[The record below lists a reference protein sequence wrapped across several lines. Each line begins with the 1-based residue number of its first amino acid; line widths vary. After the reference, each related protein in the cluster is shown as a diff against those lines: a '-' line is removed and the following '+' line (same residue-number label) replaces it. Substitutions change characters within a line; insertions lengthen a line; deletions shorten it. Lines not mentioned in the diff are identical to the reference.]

1 MQKITYHCKL
11 RASNYTCIY
20 GATDKVYSLSVFS
33 ATNICLRLQVYIC
46 NNSMLTTINVFTAT
60 SLCLYPFYVYGYKSV
75 FTSVSLC
82 LQQFYGYSYK
92 SVFQATDLCLQL
104 VCVYSYNSMFT
115 ATILR
120 LQLQICVRSSEPA
133 LCSDDLWQLQSLA
146 CGCDH

>member
-1 MQKITYHCKL
+1 M
-11 RASNYTCIY
+11 
-20 GATDKVYSLSVFS
+20 
-33 ATNICLRLQVYIC
+33 CLQLQVYVCIH
-46 NNSMLTTINVFTAT
+46 SMFTAT
-60 SLCLYPFYVYGYKSV
+60 NL

-115 ATILR
+115 ATILC
-120 LQLQICVRSSEPA
+120 LQLQIRVRSSEPA

-146 CGCDH
+146 CGCDKLNTPAPPALGCHDADIEVQSYQRFLLLGLGLLRI